1 MEFFDDTKNK
11 KSIKL
16 DVDTQVELVT
26 SFFNHFNEPEVE
38 EDFFRSMLVDLYRAI
53 TCYRMYNSLE
63 EFMRIN
69 PELEECRADI
79 KELWS
84 EFDKLSS
91 EELAEVA
98 LELLKDI

>member
-1 MEFFDDTKNK
+1 MEFFDDTTSKKN
-11 KSIKL
+11 IKL

-26 SFFNHFNEPEVE
+26 CFFDHYDEEEME
-38 EDFFRSMLVDLYRAI
+38 EDFYKSMLVDLYRAI

-63 EFMRIN
+63 EFMKIN
-69 PELEECRADI
+69 PELKDCSADI
-79 KELWS
+79 KDLWS